1 MHNLRFLFV
10 TVKPDA
16 TCKFVV
22 ELTPLKITTK
32 QSQKVMFETQFMR
45 LNRLQSRFSLS
56 PMSVLY
62 AVQIP
67 KFVFPFF
74 NLLYGD
80 SELSPVYIEVQLH
93 VLCESFCTIKL

>member
-1 MHNLRFLFV
+1 MHNLHFLFV

-16 TCKFVV
+16 KFVV
-22 ELTPLKITTK
+22 ELTPLKITK

-62 AVQIP
+62 AVGIP
-67 KFVFPFF
+67 KFDFPFF

-93 VLCESFCTIKL
+93 VHCVSFCTIKL